1 MRTGLLLI
9 FLCDFMNKLLRFT
22 NLYDSL
28 IEKLGIFSAWT
39 VLLAAVISA
48 GNAVMR
54 YGFDFSS
61 TGWLEIQCYLFVAT
75 VMLGAPTVLKRNEHL
90 REDLIYRLIPSKAQ
104 VYIDLFGLLIFLLP
118 VMGFMVWIS
127 FPLFLKMLLSG
138 EVSSNAGGL
147 VRWPAMMLLPL
158 GFAFVWLQGICEII
172 KRVAHLSGL
181 IKIDTHYVKPV
192 Q

>member
-1 MRTGLLLI
+1 MNRLL
-9 FLCDFMNKLLRFT
+9 KFT

-48 GNAVMR
+48 ANTVAR
-54 YGFDFSS
+54 YGFDLSS
-61 TGWLEIQCYLFVAT
+61 TGWLEIQWYLFAAT

-90 REDLIYRLIPSKAQ
+90 RVVFIYKSIPSKAQ

-118 VMGFMVWIS
+118 VMGFMVWLS

-158 GFAFVWLQGICEII
+158 GFSFIWLQGICEII

-181 IKIDTHYVKPV
+181 IKIDTLYVKPA